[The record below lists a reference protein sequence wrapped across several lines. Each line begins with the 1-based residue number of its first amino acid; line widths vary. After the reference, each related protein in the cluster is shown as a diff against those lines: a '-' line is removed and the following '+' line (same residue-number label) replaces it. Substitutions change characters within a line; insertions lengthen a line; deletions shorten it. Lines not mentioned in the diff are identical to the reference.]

1 MLSFIPVKAHETAL
15 GLIGVIRDSG
25 LMDDFDVAV
34 ALYRW
39 TSGRPEYID
48 IHHGLKKY
56 LDFEALKYAI
66 RGI

>member
-39 TSGRPEYID
+39 TSERPQYAD
-48 IHHGLKKY
+48 IHAGLEKY
-56 LDFEALKYAI
+56 FNFEALKYAI
-66 RGI
+66 SGI